1 LLQAW
6 EFLYHFFELI
16 GQESFPT
23 FENLEAWLSDMG
35 LVLPGNGLPNID
47 DGNCNFLPKFE
58 EDMVQNKVGLS
69 ETRDEGQIGVAKLGE
84 RLSRNRV
91 KE

>member
-6 EFLYHFFELI
+6 EFIYHFFELI

-35 LVLPGNGLPNID
+35 LVLLGNGLPNID

-58 EDMVQNKVGLS
+58 ENMMQTKWGC
-69 ETRDEGQIGVAKLGE
+69 QKLGMK
-84 RLSRNRV
+84 V
-91 KE
+91 KLVWPNWENA